1 MAEAPCSR
9 PKPMSETV
17 VLCGGDE
24 VAEGEIRK
32 AALPDGSHVALYRVD
47 GAIYATADTCT
58 HGEASLS
65 EEGILTGK
73 IVECTFHF
81 GTFDV
86 TTGNAESLPCSVA
99 LKTYSVEVRDDTVY
113 VVE

>member
-1 MAEAPCSR
+1 
-9 PKPMSETV
+9 MSERVTLCAADDV
-17 VLCGGDE
+17 V
-24 VAEGEIRK
+24 EGEIRK
-32 AALPDGSHVALYRVD
+32 ASLPDGSHVALYRVD
-47 GAIYATADTCT
+47 GTIYVTADLCT

-86 TTGNAESLPCSVA
+86 TTGEPTGMPCEVA
-99 LKTYSVEVRDDTVY
+99 LKTYPVRLVDGQVCIEV
-113 VVE
+113 